1 MPLSGLTV
9 IEIGQNIAGPFA
21 GTILA
26 DLGADVIKIEKPGG
40 DDARFWFVEKD
51 GERHPLAF
59 HILNRNKRS
68 AVVDFKEEAALARF
82 LALVERA
89 DVLLHN
95 LRPGLAETLGIGF
108 EALKARNP
116 RLVYCEVGAFGRTG
130 PLASKPGYE
139 PLAHAYA
146 GIMAMNGPVEGPP
159 MRAGASIVDPG
170 TGMWAVIGI
179 LAALRRRERTG
190 RGGRVDVSLFETG
203 LGWVYQP
210 VSDYLFTGREPER
223 QGNGNSMLTPYQVFE
238 TATGPIMVAAGNDR
252 LYRRLCQVLGRP
264 EWGTDARFA
273 TVRDRLTNRARLI
286 PLVELAFLTRPRTAW
301 QAALE
306 AAGVPHAPINKVS
319 EAADD
324 AQTAAL
330 GAVLTEPETGYPL
343 LGLPVSL
350 DGERPPVRRAAPALG
365 AHTRDVFEVDG
376 NSTAPV

>member
-9 IEIGQNIAGPFA
+9 IEIGQNIAGPYA
-21 GTILA
+21 GAILA

-68 AVVDFKEEAALARF
+68 AVADFKEEAALRRF

-89 DVLLHN
+89 DVLVHN
-95 LRPGLAETLGIGF
+95 LRPGLAESLGIGHA
-108 EALKARNP
+108 ALKARNP
-116 RLVYCEVGAFGRTG
+116 RLVYCEVGAFGRAG

-146 GIMAMNGPVEGPP
+146 GVMAMNGPVEGPP
-159 MRAGASIVDPG
+159 MRAGVSIVDPG
-170 TGMWAVIGI
+170 TAMWAVIGI

-190 RGGRVDVSLFETG
+190 KGGRVDVSLFETG

-210 VSDYLFTGREPER
+210 LSDYLFTGREPER

-238 TATGPIMVAAGNDR
+238 TATDPVMIAAGNDR
-252 LYRRLCQVLGRP
+252 LYRRLCGVLGRP
-264 EWGTDARFA
+264 EWGRDARFA
-273 TVRDRLTNRARLI
+273 TVGDRLTNRAALI
-286 PLVELAFLTRPRTAW
+286 PLIQLALLARPRAVW

-324 AQTAAL
+324 PQTAAL
-330 GAVLTEPETGYPL
+330 GAMLTEPETGYPL

-350 DGERPPVRRAAPALG
+350 DGERPPVRSAAPALG
-365 AHTRDVFEVDG
+365 AHTRDVFGAD
-376 NSTAPV
+376 A

>member
-9 IEIGQNIAGPFA
+9 IEIGQNIAGPYA
-21 GTILA
+21 GAILA

-68 AVVDFKEEAALARF
+68 AVVDFKEEAALRRF

-89 DVLLHN
+89 DVLVHN
-95 LRPGLAETLGIGF
+95 LRPGLADSIGIGHA
-108 EALKARNP
+108 ALKARNP
-116 RLVYCEVGAFGRTG
+116 RLVYCEVGAFGRAG

-146 GIMAMNGPVEGPP
+146 GVMAMNGPVEGPP
-159 MRAGASIVDPG
+159 MRAGVSIVDPG
-170 TGMWAVIGI
+170 TAMWAVIGI

-190 RGGRVDVSLFETG
+190 EGGKVDVSLFETG

-210 VSDYLFTGREPER
+210 LSDYLFTGREPER
-223 QGNGNSMLTPYQVFE
+223 QGNGNAMLTPYQVFE
-238 TATGPIMVAAGNDR
+238 TATDPVMVAAGNDR
-252 LYRRLCQVLGRP
+252 LYQRLCAVLGRS
-264 EWGTDARFA
+264 EWGRDARFA
-273 TVRDRLTNRARLI
+273 TVRDRLTNRAALI
-286 PLVELAFLTRPRTAW
+286 PLIQLALLTRPRAVW

-306 AAGVPHAPINKVS
+306 TAGVPHAPINKVS

-324 AQTAAL
+324 PQTAAL
-330 GAVLTEPETGYPL
+330 GAMLTEPETGYPL

-350 DGERPPVRRAAPALG
+350 DGERPPVRSRAPALG
-365 AHTRDVFEVDG
+365 AHTRDVFGADG
-376 NSTAPV
+376 

>member
-9 IEIGQNIAGPFA
+9 IEIGQNIAGPYA
-21 GTILA
+21 GAIFA

-68 AVVDFKEEAALARF
+68 AVVDFKEEAALRRF

-89 DVLLHN
+89 DVLVHN
-95 LRPGLAETLGIGF
+95 LRPGLADSIGIGHA
-108 EALKARNP
+108 ALKARNP
-116 RLVYCEVGAFGRTG
+116 RLVYCEVGAFGRAG

-159 MRAGASIVDPG
+159 MRAGVSIVDPG
-170 TGMWAVIGI
+170 TAMWAVIGI

-210 VSDYLFTGREPER
+210 LSDYLFTGREPER
-223 QGNGNSMLTPYQVFE
+223 QGNGNAMLTPYQVFE
-238 TATGPIMVAAGNDR
+238 TATDPVMVAAGNDR
-252 LYRRLCQVLGRP
+252 LYQRLCAVLGRP
-264 EWGTDARFA
+264 EWGSDARFA
-273 TVRDRLTNRARLI
+273 TVGDRLTNRAALI
-286 PLVELAFLTRPRTAW
+286 PLIQLALLTRPRAVW

-324 AQTAAL
+324 PQTVAL
-330 GAVLTEPETGYPL
+330 GAMLTEPETGYPL

-350 DGERPPVRRAAPALG
+350 DGERPPVRSRAPALG
-365 AHTRDVFEVDG
+365 AHTRDVFGADG
-376 NSTAPV
+376 

>member
-9 IEIGQNIAGPFA
+9 IEIGQNIAGPYA

-40 DDARFWFVEKD
+40 DDARFWFVERD

-82 LALVERA
+82 LELVERA

-95 LRPGLAETLGIGF
+95 LRPGLAETLGIGHA
-108 EALKARNP
+108 ALEARNP

-146 GIMAMNGPVEGPP
+146 GVMAMNGPVEGPP
-159 MRAGASIVDPG
+159 MRAGVSIVDPG
-170 TGMWAVIGI
+170 TAMWAVIGI

-210 VSDYLFTGREPER
+210 LSDYLFTGREPER
-223 QGNGNSMLTPYQVFE
+223 QGNGNSMLTPYQVFG
-238 TATGPIMVAAGNDR
+238 TATDPVMIAAGNDR
-252 LYRRLCQVLGRP
+252 LYQRLCAVLGRP
-264 EWGTDARFA
+264 EWGRDARFA
-273 TVRDRLTNRARLI
+273 TVRDRLTNRAALI
-286 PLVELAFLTRPRTAW
+286 PLIQLALLTRPRAAW

-324 AQTAAL
+324 PQTAAL
-330 GAVLTEPETGYPL
+330 GAMLTEPETGYPL

-350 DGERPPVRRAAPALG
+350 DGERPPVRSAAPALG
-365 AHTRDVFEVDG
+365 AHTRDVF
-376 NSTAPV
+376 APDT

>member
-40 DDARFWFVEKD
+40 DDARFWLVEKD

-68 AVVDFKEEAALARF
+68 AVVDFKDEAALTRF

-89 DVLLHN
+89 DVLVHN
-95 LRPGLAETLGIGF
+95 LRPGLAEVLGIGHA
-108 EALKARNP
+108 ALEARNP
-116 RLVYCEVGAFGRTG
+116 RLVYCEVGAFGRAG

-190 RGGRVDVSLFETG
+190 KGGRVDVSLFETG

-238 TATGPIMVAAGNDR
+238 TATGPMMVAAGNDR
-252 LYRRLCQVLGRP
+252 LYQRFCEVLGRP
-264 EWGTDARFA
+264 EWGEDARFA
-273 TVRDRLTNRARLI
+273 TVRDRLTNRTALI
-286 PLVELAFLTRPRTAW
+286 PPIQLALLTRPRDMW

-306 AAGVPHAPINKVS
+306 AAGIPHAPINKVS

-324 AQTAAL
+324 AQTTAL
-330 GAVLTEPETGYPL
+330 GAVLTEPDTGYPV
-343 LGLPVSL
+343 LGLPLSL
-350 DGERPPVRRAAPALG
+350 DGVRPPVRSAAPELG
-365 AHTRDVFEVDG
+365 AHTRDVFGPD
-376 NSTAPV
+376 A

>member
-9 IEIGQNIAGPFA
+9 IEIGQNIAGPYA
-21 GTILA
+21 GAIFA

-68 AVVDFKEEAALARF
+68 AVVDFKEEAALRRF

-89 DVLLHN
+89 DVLVHN
-95 LRPGLAETLGIGF
+95 LRPGLADSIGIGHA
-108 EALKARNP
+108 ALKARNP
-116 RLVYCEVGAFGRTG
+116 RLVYCEVGAFGRAG

-159 MRAGASIVDPG
+159 MRAGVSIVDPG
-170 TGMWAVIGI
+170 TAMWAVIGI

-210 VSDYLFTGREPER
+210 LSDYLFTGREPER
-223 QGNGNSMLTPYQVFE
+223 QGNGNAMLTPYQVFE
-238 TATGPIMVAAGNDR
+238 TATDPVMVAAGNDR
-252 LYRRLCQVLGRP
+252 LYQRLCAVLGRP
-264 EWGTDARFA
+264 EWGSDARFA
-273 TVRDRLTNRARLI
+273 TVGDRLINRAALI
-286 PLVELAFLTRPRTAW
+286 PLIQLALLTRPRAVW

-324 AQTAAL
+324 PQTVAL
-330 GAVLTEPETGYPL
+330 GAMLTEPETGYPL

-350 DGERPPVRRAAPALG
+350 DGERPPVRSRAPALG
-365 AHTRDVFEVDG
+365 AHTRDVFGADG
-376 NSTAPV
+376 

>member
-9 IEIGQNIAGPFA
+9 IEIGQNIAGPYA
-21 GTILA
+21 GAILA

-68 AVVDFKEEAALARF
+68 AVVDFKEEAALRRF
-82 LALVERA
+82 LALIERA
-89 DVLLHN
+89 DVLVHN
-95 LRPGLAETLGIGF
+95 LRPGLADSLGIGHA
-108 EALKARNP
+108 ALEARNP
-116 RLVYCEVGAFGRTG
+116 RLVYCEVGAFGRAG

-146 GIMAMNGPVEGPP
+146 GVMAMNGPVEGPP
-159 MRAGASIVDPG
+159 MRAGVSIVDPG
-170 TGMWAVIGI
+170 TAMWAVIGI

-190 RGGRVDVSLFETG
+190 KGGKVDVSLFETG

-210 VSDYLFTGREPER
+210 LSDYLFTGREPER
-223 QGNGNSMLTPYQVFE
+223 QGNGNAMLTPYQVFE
-238 TATGPIMVAAGNDR
+238 TATDPVMVAAGNDR
-252 LYRRLCQVLGRP
+252 LYQRLCAVLGRP
-264 EWGTDARFA
+264 EWGRDARFA
-273 TVRDRLTNRARLI
+273 TVRDRLTNRAALI
-286 PLVELAFLTRPRTAW
+286 PLIQLALLTRPRAVW

-324 AQTAAL
+324 PQTAAL
-330 GAVLTEPETGYPL
+330 GAMLTEPETGYPL

-350 DGERPPVRRAAPALG
+350 DGERPPVRSRAPALG
-365 AHTRDVFEVDG
+365 AHTRDVFGADG
-376 NSTAPV
+376 

>member
-40 DDARFWFVEKD
+40 DDARFWLVEKD

-68 AVVDFKEEAALARF
+68 AVVDFKDEAALARF

-89 DVLLHN
+89 DVLVHN
-95 LRPGLAETLGIGF
+95 LRPGQAEALGIGHA
-108 EALKARNP
+108 ALEARNP
-116 RLVYCEVGAFGRTG
+116 RLVYCEVGAFGRAG
-130 PLASKPGYE
+130 PLSSKPGYE

-179 LAALRRRERTG
+179 LAALRRQDRTG
-190 RGGRVDVSLFETG
+190 KGGRVDVSLFETG

-210 VSDYLFTGREPER
+210 LSDYLFTGREPER

-238 TATGPIMVAAGNDR
+238 TATDPVMIAAGNDR
-252 LYRRLCQVLGRP
+252 LYRRLCDVVGRP
-264 EWGTDARFA
+264 EWGEDARFA
-273 TVRDRLTNRARLI
+273 TVRDRLTNRAALI
-286 PLVELAFLTRPRTAW
+286 PLIQLALLTRPRSVW
-301 QAALE
+301 RGALE

-330 GAVLTEPETGYPL
+330 GAVLTEPDTGYPV

-350 DGERPPVRRAAPALG
+350 DGERPTVRSAAPGLG
-365 AHTRDVFEVDG
+365 AHTRDVFGAD
-376 NSTAPV
+376 A

>member
-9 IEIGQNIAGPFA
+9 IEIGQNIAGPYA
-21 GTILA
+21 GAILA

-68 AVVDFKEEAALARF
+68 AVVDFKEETALRRF

-95 LRPGLAETLGIGF
+95 LRPGLADSLGIGHA
-108 EALKARNP
+108 ALEARNP
-116 RLVYCEVGAFGRTG
+116 RLVYCEVGAFGRAG

-146 GIMAMNGPVEGPP
+146 GVMAMNGPVEGPP
-159 MRAGASIVDPG
+159 MRAGVSIVDPG
-170 TGMWAVIGI
+170 TAMWAVIGI

-190 RGGRVDVSLFETG
+190 KGGKVDVSLFETG

-210 VSDYLFTGREPER
+210 LSDYLFTGREPER

-238 TATGPIMVAAGNDR
+238 TATDPVMVAAGNDR
-252 LYRRLCQVLGRP
+252 LYQRLCAVLGRP
-264 EWGTDARFA
+264 EWGRDARFA
-273 TVRDRLTNRARLI
+273 TVRERLTNRAALI
-286 PLVELAFLTRPRTAW
+286 PLIQLALLTRPRAVW

-324 AQTAAL
+324 PQTAAL
-330 GAVLTEPETGYPL
+330 GAMLTEPETGYPL

-350 DGERPPVRRAAPALG
+350 DGERPPVRSGAPALG
-365 AHTRDVFEVDG
+365 AHTRDVFGADG
-376 NSTAPV
+376 

>member
-130 PLASKPGYE
+130 PLAAKPGYE

-179 LAALRRRERTG
+179 LAALRRRDRTG
-190 RGGRVDVSLFETG
+190 KGGRVDVSLFETG

-210 VSDYLFTGREPER
+210 LSDYLFTGREPER

-238 TATGPIMVAAGNDR
+238 TATDPVMIAAGNDR
-252 LYRRLCQVLGRP
+252 LYRRLCDVLGRP

-286 PLVELAFLTRPRTAW
+286 PLIQLALLTRPRTAW
-301 QAALE
+301 RAALE

-324 AQTAAL
+324 VQTAAL
-330 GAVLTEPETGYPL
+330 GAVLTEPDTGYPV

-350 DGERPPVRRAAPALG
+350 DGERPPVRSAAPGLG
-365 AHTRDVFEVDG
+365 AHTRDVFGTE
-376 NSTAPV
+376 A

>member
-40 DDARFWFVEKD
+40 DDARFWLVEKD

-68 AVVDFKEEAALARF
+68 AVVDFKDEAALARF

-89 DVLLHN
+89 DVLVHN
-95 LRPGLAETLGIGF
+95 LRPGLAEALGIGHA
-108 EALKARNP
+108 ALEARNP
-116 RLVYCEVGAFGRTG
+116 RLVYCEVGAFGRAG

-190 RGGRVDVSLFETG
+190 KGGRIDVSLFETG

-252 LYRRLCQVLGRP
+252 LYQRLCEVLGRP
-264 EWGTDARFA
+264 EWGEDTRFA
-273 TVRDRLTNRARLI
+273 TVRDRLTNRAALI
-286 PLVELAFLTRPRTAW
+286 PPIQLALLTRPRDMW

-306 AAGVPHAPINKVS
+306 AAGIPHAPINKVS

-324 AQTAAL
+324 AQTTAL
-330 GAVLTEPETGYPL
+330 GAVLTEPDTGYPV
-343 LGLPVSL
+343 LGLPLSL
-350 DGERPPVRRAAPALG
+350 DGVRPPVRSAAPELG
-365 AHTRDVFEVDG
+365 AHTRDVFGPD
-376 NSTAPV
+376 A

>member
-40 DDARFWFVEKD
+40 DDARFWLVEKD

-68 AVVDFKEEAALARF
+68 AVVDFKDEAALARF

-89 DVLLHN
+89 DVLVHN
-95 LRPGLAETLGIGF
+95 LRPGQA
-108 EALKARNP
+108 EALSIGHAALEARNP

-130 PLASKPGYE
+130 PLASRPGYE

-170 TGMWAVIGI
+170 TAMWAVIGI
-179 LAALRRRERTG
+179 LAALRRRDRTG
-190 RGGRVDVSLFETG
+190 KGGRVDVSLFETG

-210 VSDYLFTGREPER
+210 LSDYLFTGREPER

-238 TATGPIMVAAGNDR
+238 TATDPVMIAAGNDR
-252 LYRRLCQVLGRP
+252 LYRRLCDVLGRP
-264 EWGTDARFA
+264 EWGEDARFA

-286 PLVELAFLTRPRTAW
+286 PLIQLALLTRPRTAW
-301 QAALE
+301 RAALE

-324 AQTAAL
+324 VQTAAL
-330 GAVLTEPETGYPL
+330 GAVLTEPDTGYPV

-350 DGERPPVRRAAPALG
+350 DGERPPVRSAAPGLG
-365 AHTRDVFEVDG
+365 AHTRDVFGTE
-376 NSTAPV
+376 A

>member
-40 DDARFWFVEKD
+40 DDARFWLVEKD

-68 AVVDFKEEAALARF
+68 AVVDFKDEAALARF

-89 DVLLHN
+89 DVLVHN
-95 LRPGLAETLGIGF
+95 LRPGQAEALGIGHA
-108 EALKARNP
+108 ALEARNP

-179 LAALRRRERTG
+179 LAALRRRDRTG
-190 RGGRVDVSLFETG
+190 KGGRVDVSLFETG

-238 TATGPIMVAAGNDR
+238 TATDPVMIAAGNDR
-252 LYRRLCQVLGRP
+252 LYRQLCDVLGRP
-264 EWGTDARFA
+264 EWGEDARFA

-286 PLVELAFLTRPRTAW
+286 PLIQLALLTRPRTAW
-301 QAALE
+301 RAALE

-330 GAVLTEPETGYPL
+330 GAVLTEPDTGYPV

-350 DGERPPVRRAAPALG
+350 DGERPPVRRAAPGLG
-365 AHTRDVFEVDG
+365 AHTRDVFGAE
-376 NSTAPV
+376 A

>member
-40 DDARFWFVEKD
+40 DDARFWLVEKD

-68 AVVDFKEEAALARF
+68 AVVDFKDEAALARF

-89 DVLLHN
+89 DVLVHN
-95 LRPGLAETLGIGF
+95 LRPGQAEALGIGHA
-108 EALKARNP
+108 ALEARNP

-130 PLASKPGYE
+130 PLSSKPGYE

-179 LAALRRRERTG
+179 LAALRRRDRTG
-190 RGGRVDVSLFETG
+190 KGGRVDVSLFETG

-238 TATGPIMVAAGNDR
+238 TATDPVMIAAGNDR
-252 LYRRLCQVLGRP
+252 LYRRLCDVLGRP
-264 EWGTDARFA
+264 EWGEDARFA

-286 PLVELAFLTRPRTAW
+286 PLIQLALLTRPRTVW
-301 QAALE
+301 RAALE

-330 GAVLTEPETGYPL
+330 GAVLTEPDTGYPV

-350 DGERPPVRRAAPALG
+350 DGERPPVRSAAPGLG
-365 AHTRDVFEVDG
+365 AHTRDVFGAE
-376 NSTAPV
+376 A

>member
-9 IEIGQNIAGPFA
+9 IEIGQNIAGPYA

-82 LALVERA
+82 LELVERA

-95 LRPGLAETLGIGF
+95 LRPGLAETLGIGHA
-108 EALKARNP
+108 ALEARNP

-146 GIMAMNGPVEGPP
+146 GVMAMNGPVEGPP
-159 MRAGASIVDPG
+159 MRAGVSIVDPG
-170 TGMWAVIGI
+170 TAMWAVIGI

-210 VSDYLFTGREPER
+210 LSDYLFTGREPER
-223 QGNGNSMLTPYQVFE
+223 QGNGNSMLTPYQVFG
-238 TATGPIMVAAGNDR
+238 TATDPVMIAAGNDR
-252 LYRRLCQVLGRP
+252 LYRRLCAVLGRP
-264 EWGTDARFA
+264 EWGEDARFA
-273 TVRDRLTNRARLI
+273 TVRDRLTNRAALI
-286 PLVELAFLTRPRTAW
+286 PLIQLALLTRPRAAW

-324 AQTAAL
+324 PQTAAL
-330 GAVLTEPETGYPL
+330 GAMLTEPETGYPL

-350 DGERPPVRRAAPALG
+350 DGERPPVRSAAPALG
-365 AHTRDVFEVDG
+365 AHTRDIFASD
-376 NSTAPV
+376 A

>member
-21 GTILA
+21 GAILA

-68 AVVDFKEEAALARF
+68 AVVDFKEEAALQRF

-95 LRPGLAETLGIGF
+95 LRPGLAETLGISHA
-108 EALKARNP
+108 ALEARNP

-146 GIMAMNGPVEGPP
+146 GVMAMNGPVEGPP
-159 MRAGASIVDPG
+159 MRAGVSIVDPG
-170 TGMWAVIGI
+170 TAMWAVIGI

-210 VSDYLFTGREPER
+210 LSDYLFTGREPER
-223 QGNGNSMLTPYQVFE
+223 QGNGNSMLTPYQVFG
-238 TATGPIMVAAGNDR
+238 TATDPVMIAAGNDR
-252 LYRRLCQVLGRP
+252 LYRRLCAVLGRP
-264 EWGTDARFA
+264 EWGEDARFA
-273 TVRDRLTNRARLI
+273 TVRDRLTNRAALI
-286 PLVELAFLTRPRTAW
+286 PLIQLALLTRPRAAW

-324 AQTAAL
+324 PQTAAL
-330 GAVLTEPETGYPL
+330 GAMLTEPETGYPL

-350 DGERPPVRRAAPALG
+350 DGERPPVRSAAPALG
-365 AHTRDVFEVDG
+365 AHTRDVF
-376 NSTAPV
+376 APDT

>member
-40 DDARFWFVEKD
+40 DDARFWLVEKD

-68 AVVDFKEEAALARF
+68 AVVDFKDEAALARF

-89 DVLLHN
+89 DVLVHN
-95 LRPGLAETLGIGF
+95 LRPGQAEALGIGHA
-108 EALKARNP
+108 ALEARNP

-179 LAALRRRERTG
+179 LAALRRRDRTG
-190 RGGRVDVSLFETG
+190 KGGRVDVSLFETG

-238 TATGPIMVAAGNDR
+238 TATDPVMIAAGNDR
-252 LYRRLCQVLGRP
+252 LYRRLCDVLGRP
-264 EWGTDARFA
+264 EWGEDARFA
-273 TVRDRLTNRARLI
+273 TVHDRLTNRARLI
-286 PLVELAFLTRPRTAW
+286 PLIQLALLTRPRTVW
-301 QAALE
+301 RAALE

-330 GAVLTEPETGYPL
+330 GAVLTEPDTGYPV

-350 DGERPPVRRAAPALG
+350 DGERPPVRSAAPGLG
-365 AHTRDVFEVDG
+365 AHTRDVFGAE
-376 NSTAPV
+376 A

>member
-40 DDARFWFVEKD
+40 DDARFWLVEKD

-68 AVVDFKEEAALARF
+68 AVVDFKDEAALARF

-89 DVLLHN
+89 DVLVHN
-95 LRPGLAETLGIGF
+95 LRPGQAEVLGIGHA
-108 EALKARNP
+108 ALEARNP
-116 RLVYCEVGAFGRTG
+116 HLVYCEVGAFGRAG

-190 RGGRVDVSLFETG
+190 KGGRVDVSLFETG

-238 TATGPIMVAAGNDR
+238 TATGPMMVAAGNDR
-252 LYRRLCQVLGRP
+252 LYRRLCAVLGRP
-264 EWGTDARFA
+264 EWGEDARFA
-273 TVRDRLTNRARLI
+273 TVRDRLTNRAVLI
-286 PLVELAFLTRPRTAW
+286 PPIQLALLTRPRDVW

-306 AAGVPHAPINKVS
+306 TAGIPHAPINKVS

-324 AQTAAL
+324 AQTTAL
-330 GAVLTEPETGYPL
+330 GAVLTEPDTGYPV
-343 LGLPVSL
+343 LGLPLSL
-350 DGERPPVRRAAPALG
+350 DGVRPPVRSAAPELG
-365 AHTRDVFEVDG
+365 AHTRDVFG
-376 NSTAPV
+376 PGG

>member
-40 DDARFWFVEKD
+40 DDARFWLVEKD
-51 GERHPLAF
+51 GERHALAF

-68 AVVDFKEEAALARF
+68 AVVDFKDEAALARF

-89 DVLLHN
+89 DVLVHN
-95 LRPGLAETLGIGF
+95 LRPGQAEALGIGHA
-108 EALKARNP
+108 ALEARNP
-116 RLVYCEVGAFGRTG
+116 RLVYCEVGAFGRAG
-130 PLASKPGYE
+130 PLSSKPGYE

-179 LAALRRRERTG
+179 LAALRRRDRTG
-190 RGGRVDVSLFETG
+190 KGGRVDVSLFETG

-210 VSDYLFTGREPER
+210 LSDYLFTGREPER

-238 TATGPIMVAAGNDR
+238 TATDPVMIAAGNDR
-252 LYRRLCQVLGRP
+252 LYRRLCDVLGRP
-264 EWGTDARFA
+264 EWGIDARFA
-273 TVRDRLTNRARLI
+273 SVRDRLTNRAALI
-286 PLVELAFLTRPRTAW
+286 PLIQLALLTRPRSVW
-301 QAALE
+301 RRALE

-324 AQTAAL
+324 PQTAAL
-330 GAVLTEPETGYPL
+330 GAVLTEPDTGYPV

-350 DGERPPVRRAAPALG
+350 DGERPPVRSAAPGLG
-365 AHTRDVFEVDG
+365 AHTRDVFGAD
-376 NSTAPV
+376 A

>member
-9 IEIGQNIAGPFA
+9 IEIGQNIAGPYA
-21 GTILA
+21 GAILA

-68 AVVDFKEEAALARF
+68 AVVDFKEEAALRRF

-89 DVLLHN
+89 DVLVHN
-95 LRPGLAETLGIGF
+95 LRPGLADSIGIGHA
-108 EALKARNP
+108 ALKARNP
-116 RLVYCEVGAFGRTG
+116 RLVYCEVGAFGRAG

-146 GIMAMNGPVEGPP
+146 GVMAMNGPVEGPP
-159 MRAGASIVDPG
+159 MRAGVSIVDPG
-170 TGMWAVIGI
+170 TAMWAVIGI

-190 RGGRVDVSLFETG
+190 EGGKVDVSLFETG

-210 VSDYLFTGREPER
+210 LSDYLFTGREPER
-223 QGNGNSMLTPYQVFE
+223 QGNGNAMLTPYQVFE
-238 TATGPIMVAAGNDR
+238 TATDPVMVAAGNDR
-252 LYRRLCQVLGRP
+252 LYQRLCAVLGRP
-264 EWGTDARFA
+264 EWGRDARFA
-273 TVRDRLTNRARLI
+273 TVRDRTANRAALI
-286 PLVELAFLTRPRTAW
+286 PLIQLALLTRPRAVW

-324 AQTAAL
+324 PQTAAL
-330 GAVLTEPETGYPL
+330 GAMLTEPETGYPL

-350 DGERPPVRRAAPALG
+350 DGERPPVRSRAPALG
-365 AHTRDVFEVDG
+365 AHTRDVFGADG
-376 NSTAPV
+376 

>member
-40 DDARFWFVEKD
+40 DDARFWLVEKD

-68 AVVDFKEEAALARF
+68 AVVDFKDEAALARF

-89 DVLLHN
+89 DVLVHN
-95 LRPGLAETLGIGF
+95 LRPGQAEALGIGHA
-108 EALKARNP
+108 ALEARNP

-179 LAALRRRERTG
+179 LAALRRRDRTG
-190 RGGRVDVSLFETG
+190 KGGRVDVSLFETG

-210 VSDYLFTGREPER
+210 LSDYLFTGREPER

-238 TATGPIMVAAGNDR
+238 TATDPVMIAAGNDR
-252 LYRRLCQVLGRP
+252 LYRRLCDVLGRP
-264 EWGTDARFA
+264 EWGEDARFA

-286 PLVELAFLTRPRTAW
+286 PLIQLALLTRPRTVW
-301 QAALE
+301 RAALE

-330 GAVLTEPETGYPL
+330 GAVLTEPDTGYPV

-350 DGERPPVRRAAPALG
+350 DGERPPVRSAAPGLG
-365 AHTRDVFEVDG
+365 AHTRDVFGAE
-376 NSTAPV
+376 A

>member
-9 IEIGQNIAGPFA
+9 IEIGQNIAGPYA
-21 GTILA
+21 GAILA

-68 AVVDFKEEAALARF
+68 AVVDFKEEAALRRF

-95 LRPGLAETLGIGF
+95 LRPGLAESLGIGHA
-108 EALKARNP
+108 ALEARNP
-116 RLVYCEVGAFGRTG
+116 RLVYCEVGAFGRAG

-146 GIMAMNGPVEGPP
+146 GVMAMNGPVEGPP
-159 MRAGASIVDPG
+159 MRAGVSIVDPG
-170 TGMWAVIGI
+170 TAMWAVIGI

-210 VSDYLFTGREPER
+210 LSDYLFTGREPER

-238 TATGPIMVAAGNDR
+238 TATDPVMVAAGNDR
-252 LYRRLCQVLGRP
+252 LYQRLCAVLGRP
-264 EWGTDARFA
+264 EWGRDARFA
-273 TVRDRLTNRARLI
+273 TVRDRLTNRAALI
-286 PLVELAFLTRPRTAW
+286 PLIQLALLTRPRAVW

-324 AQTAAL
+324 PQTAAL
-330 GAVLTEPETGYPL
+330 GAMLTEPETGYPL

-350 DGERPPVRRAAPALG
+350 DGERPPVRSAAPALG
-365 AHTRDVFEVDG
+365 AHTRDVFGADG
-376 NSTAPV
+376 

>member
-40 DDARFWFVEKD
+40 DDARFWLVEKD

-68 AVVDFKEEAALARF
+68 AVVDFKDEAALARF

-89 DVLLHN
+89 DVLVYN
-95 LRPGLAETLGIGF
+95 LRPGQAEALGIGHA
-108 EALKARNP
+108 ALEARNP

-179 LAALRRRERTG
+179 LAALRRRDRTG
-190 RGGRVDVSLFETG
+190 KGGRVDVSLFETG

-238 TATGPIMVAAGNDR
+238 TATDPVMIAAGNDR
-252 LYRRLCQVLGRP
+252 LYRRLCDVLGRP
-264 EWGTDARFA
+264 EWGEDARFA

-286 PLVELAFLTRPRTAW
+286 PLIQLALLTRPRTVW
-301 QAALE
+301 RAALE

-330 GAVLTEPETGYPL
+330 GAVLTEPDTGYPV

-350 DGERPPVRRAAPALG
+350 DGERPPVRSAAPGLG
-365 AHTRDVFEVDG
+365 AHTRDVFGAE
-376 NSTAPV
+376 A

>member
-9 IEIGQNIAGPFA
+9 IEIGQNIAGPYA
-21 GTILA
+21 GAILA

-68 AVVDFKEEAALARF
+68 AVVDFKEEAALQCF

-95 LRPGLAETLGIGF
+95 LRPGLADSLGIGHA
-108 EALKARNP
+108 ALEARNP
-116 RLVYCEVGAFGRTG
+116 RLVYCEVGAFGRAG

-146 GIMAMNGPVEGPP
+146 GVMAMNGPVEGPP
-159 MRAGASIVDPG
+159 MRAGVSIVDPG
-170 TGMWAVIGI
+170 TAMWAVIGI

-190 RGGRVDVSLFETG
+190 EGGRVDVSLFETG

-210 VSDYLFTGREPER
+210 LSDYLFTGREPER
-223 QGNGNSMLTPYQVFE
+223 QGNGNAMLTPYQVFE
-238 TATGPIMVAAGNDR
+238 TATDPVMVAAGNDR
-252 LYRRLCQVLGRP
+252 LYQRLCAVLGRP
-264 EWGTDARFA
+264 EWGRDARFA
-273 TVRDRLTNRARLI
+273 TVRDRLTNRAALI
-286 PLVELAFLTRPRTAW
+286 PLIQLALLTRPRAVW

-324 AQTAAL
+324 PQTAAL
-330 GAVLTEPETGYPL
+330 GAMLTEPETGYPL

-350 DGERPPVRRAAPALG
+350 GGERPPVRSRAPALG
-365 AHTRDVFEVDG
+365 AHTRDVFGADG
-376 NSTAPV
+376 

>member
-40 DDARFWFVEKD
+40 DDARFWLVEKD

-68 AVVDFKEEAALARF
+68 AVVDFKDEAALARF

-89 DVLLHN
+89 DVLVHN
-95 LRPGLAETLGIGF
+95 LRPGQAEALGIGHA
-108 EALKARNP
+108 ALEARNP

-179 LAALRRRERTG
+179 LAALRRRDRTG
-190 RGGRVDVSLFETG
+190 KGGRVDVSLFETG

-238 TATGPIMVAAGNDR
+238 TATDPVMIAAGNDR
-252 LYRRLCQVLGRP
+252 LYRRLCDVLGRP
-264 EWGTDARFA
+264 EWGEDARFA

-286 PLVELAFLTRPRTAW
+286 PLIQLALLTRPRTVW
-301 QAALE
+301 RAALE

-330 GAVLTEPETGYPL
+330 GAVLTEPDTGYPV

-350 DGERPPVRRAAPALG
+350 DGERPPVRSAAPGLG
-365 AHTRDVFEVDG
+365 AHTRDVFGAE
-376 NSTAPV
+376 A

>member
-9 IEIGQNIAGPFA
+9 IEIGQNIAGPYA
-21 GTILA
+21 GAILA

-68 AVVDFKEEAALARF
+68 AVVDFKEEAALRRF

-95 LRPGLAETLGIGF
+95 LRPGLAESLGIGHA
-108 EALKARNP
+108 ALEARNP
-116 RLVYCEVGAFGRTG
+116 RLVYCEVGAFGRAG

-146 GIMAMNGPVEGPP
+146 GVMAMNGPVEGPP
-159 MRAGASIVDPG
+159 MRAGVSIVDPG
-170 TGMWAVIGI
+170 TAMWAGIGI
-179 LAALRRRERTG
+179 LAARRRRERTG
-190 RGGRVDVSLFETG
+190 EGGRVDVSLFETG

-210 VSDYLFTGREPER
+210 LSDYLFTGREPER

-238 TATGPIMVAAGNDR
+238 TATDPVMVAAGNDR
-252 LYRRLCQVLGRP
+252 LYQRLCAVLGRP
-264 EWGTDARFA
+264 EWGRDARFA
-273 TVRDRLTNRARLI
+273 TVRDRLTNRAALI
-286 PLVELAFLTRPRTAW
+286 PLIQLALLTRPRAVW

-324 AQTAAL
+324 PQTAAL
-330 GAVLTEPETGYPL
+330 GAMLTEPETGYPL

-350 DGERPPVRRAAPALG
+350 DGERPPVRSRAPALG
-365 AHTRDVFEVDG
+365 AHTRDVFGADG
-376 NSTAPV
+376 

>member
-9 IEIGQNIAGPFA
+9 VEIGQNIAGPFA

-40 DDARFWFVEKD
+40 DDARFWLVEKD

-59 HILNRNKRS
+59 HLLNRNKRS
-68 AVVDFKEEAALARF
+68 AVVDFKDEAALARF

-89 DVLLHN
+89 DVLVHN
-95 LRPGLAETLGIGF
+95 LRPGLAETLGIGQA
-108 EALKARNP
+108 ALEARNP

-146 GIMAMNGPVEGPP
+146 GIMAMNGPVEGLP

-190 RGGRVDVSLFETG
+190 KGGRVDVSLFETG

-210 VSDYLFTGREPER
+210 VSDYLFEESEAHRP
-223 QGNGNSMLTPYQVFE
+223 QP
-238 TATGPIMVAAGNDR
+238 A
-252 LYRRLCQVLGRP
+252 YRRQLVG
-264 EWGTDARFA
+264 RFA
-273 TVRDRLTNRARLI
+273 ASCQQAPVQGQDAVWPFGDMRSAHGRGDDVVRMRLDRGRAGRASSGRGGGQDRKVC
-286 PLVELAFLTRPRTAW
+286 PPRSGRTPVRQACRYR
-301 QAALE
+301 AAL
-306 AAGVPHAPINKVS
+306 AG
-319 EAADD
+319 DF
-324 AQTAAL
+324 
-330 GAVLTEPETGYPL
+330 GY
-343 LGLPVSL
+343 
-350 DGERPPVRRAAPALG
+350 RAAE
-365 AHTRDVFEVDG
+365 H
-376 NSTAPV
+376 

>member
-9 IEIGQNIAGPFA
+9 IEIGQNIAGPYA
-21 GTILA
+21 GAILA

-68 AVVDFKEEAALARF
+68 AVVDFKEDAALRRF

-89 DVLLHN
+89 DVLVHN
-95 LRPGLAETLGIGF
+95 LRPGLAESLGIGF

-116 RLVYCEVGAFGRTG
+116 RVVYCEVGAFGRAG

-159 MRAGASIVDPG
+159 MRAGVSIVDPG
-170 TGMWAVIGI
+170 TAMWAVIGI
-179 LAALRRRERTG
+179 LSALRRRERTG

-210 VSDYLFTGREPER
+210 LSDYLFTGREPER

-238 TATGPIMVAAGNDR
+238 TATDPVMVAAGNDR
-252 LYRRLCQVLGRP
+252 LYRRLCAVLGRP
-264 EWGTDARFA
+264 EWGRDARFA
-273 TVRDRLTNRARLI
+273 TVRDRLTNRAVLI
-286 PLVELAFLTRPRTAW
+286 PLIQLALLTRPRAAW

-306 AAGVPHAPINKVS
+306 AAGVPHAPIAKVS

-324 AQTAAL
+324 PQTAAL
-330 GAVLTEPETGYPL
+330 GVVLTEPETGYPL
-343 LGLPVSL
+343 PGLPVSL
-350 DGERPPVRRAAPALG
+350 DGERPPVRSAAPALG
-365 AHTRDVFEVDG
+365 AHTRDVFGTDG
-376 NSTAPV
+376 

>member
-9 IEIGQNIAGPFA
+9 VEIGQNIAGPFA
-21 GTILA
+21 GAILA

-40 DDARFWFVEKD
+40 DDARFWLVEKD

-68 AVVDFKEEAALARF
+68 AVADFKDEETLARF

-89 DVLLHN
+89 DVLVHN
-95 LRPGLAETLGIGF
+95 LRPGQAEALGIGHA
-108 EALKARNP
+108 ALEARNP
-116 RLVYCEVGAFGRTG
+116 RLVYCEVGAFGRAG

-159 MRAGASIVDPG
+159 MRAGVSIVDPG
-170 TGMWAVIGI
+170 TAMWAVIGI
-179 LAALRRRERTG
+179 LAALRRRDRTG
-190 RGGRVDVSLFETG
+190 KGGRVDVSLFETG

-210 VSDYLFTGREPER
+210 ISDYLFTGREPER
-223 QGNGNSMLTPYQVFE
+223 QGDGNAMLTPYQVFE
-238 TATGPIMVAAGNDR
+238 TATDPVMVAAGNDR
-252 LYRRLCQVLGRP
+252 LYRRLCEVLGRP
-264 EWGTDARFA
+264 EWGADVRFA
-273 TVRDRLTNRARLI
+273 TVRDRLSNRAALI
-286 PLVELAFLTRPRTAW
+286 PLIQLAMLTRPRPAW

-324 AQTAAL
+324 PQTEAL
-330 GAVLTEPETGYPL
+330 GAVLTEPDTGYPV

-350 DGERPPVRRAAPALG
+350 DGVRPPVRSAAPGLG
-365 AHTRDVFEVDG
+365 AHTRDVFG
-376 NSTAPV
+376 PGG

>member
-9 IEIGQNIAGPFA
+9 IEIGQNIAGPYA
-21 GTILA
+21 GAILA

-68 AVVDFKEEAALARF
+68 AVVDFKEEAALRRF

-95 LRPGLAETLGIGF
+95 LRPGLAESLGIGHA
-108 EALKARNP
+108 ALEARNP
-116 RLVYCEVGAFGRTG
+116 RLVYCEVGAFGRAG

-146 GIMAMNGPVEGPP
+146 GVMAMNGPVEGPP
-159 MRAGASIVDPG
+159 MRAGVSIVDPG
-170 TGMWAVIGI
+170 TAMWAVIGI

-190 RGGRVDVSLFETG
+190 EGGRVDVSLFETG

-210 VSDYLFTGREPER
+210 LSDYLFTGREPER

-238 TATGPIMVAAGNDR
+238 TATDPVMVAAGNDR
-252 LYRRLCQVLGRP
+252 LYQRLCAVLGRP
-264 EWGTDARFA
+264 EWGRDARFA
-273 TVRDRLTNRARLI
+273 TVRDRLTNRAALI
-286 PLVELAFLTRPRTAW
+286 PLIQLALLTRPRAVW

-324 AQTAAL
+324 PQTAAL
-330 GAVLTEPETGYPL
+330 GAMLTEPETGYPL

-350 DGERPPVRRAAPALG
+350 DGERPPVRSRAPALG
-365 AHTRDVFEVDG
+365 AHTRDVFGADG
-376 NSTAPV
+376 

>member
-68 AVVDFKEEAALARF
+68 AVVDFKEEEALARF

-89 DVLLHN
+89 DVLVHN

-108 EALKARNP
+108 AALEARNP

-130 PLASKPGYE
+130 PLAEKPGYE

-238 TATGPIMVAAGNDR
+238 TATGPVMIAAGNDR
-252 LYRRLCQVLGRP
+252 LYQRLCQVLGRP
-264 EWGTDARFA
+264 EWGRDARFA
-273 TVRDRLTNRARLI
+273 TVRDRLTNRAALI
-286 PLVELAFLTRPRTAW
+286 PLIQLALLTRPRAVW
-301 QAALE
+301 RAALE

-330 GAVLTEPETGYPL
+330 DAVLTEPETGYPV
-343 LGLPVSL
+343 LGLPLSL
-350 DGERPPVRRAAPALG
+350 DGARPAVRRPAPALG
-365 AHTRDVFEVDG
+365 AHTRDVFGAD
-376 NSTAPV
+376 A

>member
-9 IEIGQNIAGPFA
+9 IEIGQNIAGPYA
-21 GTILA
+21 GAILA

-68 AVVDFKEEAALARF
+68 AVVDFKEEAALRRF

-95 LRPGLAETLGIGF
+95 LRPGLADSLGIGHAVL
-108 EALKARNP
+108 EARNP
-116 RLVYCEVGAFGRTG
+116 RLVYCEVGAFGRAG

-146 GIMAMNGPVEGPP
+146 GVMAMNGPVEGPP
-159 MRAGASIVDPG
+159 MRAGVSIVDPG
-170 TGMWAVIGI
+170 TAMWAVIGI

-190 RGGRVDVSLFETG
+190 RGGKVDVSLFETG
-203 LGWVYQP
+203 LGWVHQP
-210 VSDYLFTGREPER
+210 LSDYLFTGREPER
-223 QGNGNSMLTPYQVFE
+223 QGNSNAMLTPYQVFE
-238 TATGPIMVAAGNDR
+238 TATDPVMVAAGNDR
-252 LYRRLCQVLGRP
+252 LYQRLCAVLGRP
-264 EWGTDARFA
+264 EWGRDTRFA
-273 TVRDRLTNRARLI
+273 TVRDRLTNRAALI
-286 PLVELAFLTRPRTAW
+286 PLIQLALLTRPRAVW

-324 AQTAAL
+324 PQTAAL
-330 GAVLTEPETGYPL
+330 GVMLTEPETGYPL

-350 DGERPPVRRAAPALG
+350 DGERPPVRSRAPALG
-365 AHTRDVFEVDG
+365 AHTRDVFGADG
-376 NSTAPV
+376 

>member
-9 IEIGQNIAGPFA
+9 IEIGQNIAGPYA
-21 GTILA
+21 GAILA

-68 AVVDFKEEAALARF
+68 AVVDFKEEAALRRF

-95 LRPGLAETLGIGF
+95 LRPGLADSLGIGHA
-108 EALKARNP
+108 ALEARNP
-116 RLVYCEVGAFGRTG
+116 RLVYCEVGAFGRAG

-146 GIMAMNGPVEGPP
+146 GVMAMNGPVEGPP
-159 MRAGASIVDPG
+159 MAAGVSIVDPG
-170 TGMWAVIGI
+170 TAMWAVIGI

-190 RGGRVDVSLFETG
+190 KGGKVDVSLFETG

-210 VSDYLFTGREPER
+210 LSDYLFTGREPER

-238 TATGPIMVAAGNDR
+238 TATDPVMVAAGNDR
-252 LYRRLCQVLGRP
+252 LYQRLCAVLGRP
-264 EWGTDARFA
+264 EWGRDARFA
-273 TVRDRLTNRARLI
+273 TVR
-286 PLVELAFLTRPRTAW
+286 
-301 QAALE
+301 
-306 AAGVPHAPINKVS
+306 
-319 EAADD
+319 
-324 AQTAAL
+324 
-330 GAVLTEPETGYPL
+330 TG
-343 LGLPVSL
+343 
-350 DGERPPVRRAAPALG
+350 
-365 AHTRDVFEVDG
+365 
-376 NSTAPV
+376 

>member
-40 DDARFWFVEKD
+40 DDARFWLVEKD

-68 AVVDFKEEAALARF
+68 AVVDFKDEAALARF

-89 DVLLHN
+89 DVLVHN
-95 LRPGLAETLGIGF
+95 LRPGQAEALGIGHA
-108 EALKARNP
+108 ALEARNP

-130 PLASKPGYE
+130 PLASRPGYE

-170 TGMWAVIGI
+170 TAMWAVIGI
-179 LAALRRRERTG
+179 LAALRRRDRTG
-190 RGGRVDVSLFETG
+190 KGGRVDVSLFETG

-210 VSDYLFTGREPER
+210 LSDYLFTGREPER

-238 TATGPIMVAAGNDR
+238 TATDPVMIAAGNDR
-252 LYRRLCQVLGRP
+252 LYRRLCDVLGRP

-286 PLVELAFLTRPRTAW
+286 PLIQLALLTRPRTAW
-301 QAALE
+301 RAALE

-324 AQTAAL
+324 VQTAAL
-330 GAVLTEPETGYPL
+330 GAVLTEPDTGYPV

-350 DGERPPVRRAAPALG
+350 DGERPPVRSAAPGLG
-365 AHTRDVFEVDG
+365 AHTRDVFGTE
-376 NSTAPV
+376 A